1 MYEKDKASEFISV
14 CMSIA
19 KALGL
24 SCVVLTNGAAGCV
37 GEENLNELDFK
48 GLKEMI
54 PDIIERISEKPVQTY
69 HDNMTFMELYHDLHD

>member
-1 MYEKDKASEFISV
+1 MYEKDKASEFVSV

-19 KALGL
+19 KSLGL

-48 GLKEMI
+48 GLKKMI
-54 PDIIERISEKPVQTY
+54 PDIIERMNDKPVSSC
-69 HDNMTFMELYHDLHD
+69 HDNRAFMLYSDRHD